1 MFDAA
6 GEPLE
11 VLKGVTLDVA
21 PAQVVAI
28 LGPSGSGKSTL
39 LHLLGGLDRPTAG
52 EIFWDGVPLSSLK
65 QGALTE
71 KRSRFVGLIF
81 QSHYLLED
89 LNVHE
94 NVSLPGRI
102 AGKLDKKR
110 ADRLLAHVGLSNRA
124 NAFPKTLSGGERQ
137 RVAVARA
144 LYSKPAVILAD
155 EPTGSLDRHNARA
168 VYELLVDL
176 ARSEGSAVV
185 MVTHDE
191 GLVHN
196 VDRRFALQD
205 GVLVPV
211 GDVAVGNTGGIDASG
226 VDASGVDAGG
236 VDVSGGVSAVA
247 SVNIGKVTDS

>member
-1 MFDAA
+1 VLRCKDVYRRFDAA

-11 VLKGVTLDVA
+11 VLRGVTFEVS

-52 EIFWDGVPLSSLK
+52 EIFWDDVPLSTLN
-65 QGALTE
+65 QFVLAE
-71 KRSRFVGLIF
+71 KRTHFVGLIF

-89 LNVHE
+89 LTVQE

-102 AGKLDKKR
+102 AGTLDKKR
-110 ADRLLAHVGLSNRA
+110 ADVLLEHVGLSNRA
-124 NAFPKTLSGGERQ
+124 KAFPKTLSGGERQ

-155 EPTGSLDRHNARA
+155 EPTGSLDRHNAQA

-191 GLVHN
+191 GLVRD
-196 VDRRFALQD
+196 VDVRFALHD
-205 GVLVPV
+205 GVLT
-211 GDVAVGNTGGIDASG
+211 DVATHTDA
-226 VDASGVDAGG
+226 AAR
-236 VDVSGGVSAVA
+236 
-247 SVNIGKVTDS
+247 

>member
-1 MFDAA
+1 MLRCHNLYRTFTTAR
-6 GEPLE
+6 EPLE
-11 VLKGVTLDVA
+11 VLKGVSFEVA
-21 PAQVVAI
+21 SAQVVAI

-39 LHLLGGLDRPTAG
+39 LHLLGGLDRPTSG
-52 EIFWDGVPLSSLK
+52 EIFWDDVPLSGLN
-65 QGALTE
+65 QFDLAA
-71 KRSRFVGLIF
+71 KRSHFVGLIF
-81 QSHYLLED
+81 QSHYLLAD
-89 LNVHE
+89 LTVHE

-102 AGKLDKKR
+102 TGKLDDAR
-110 ADRLLAHVGLSNRA
+110 VRELLEHVGLSNRA

-191 GLVHN
+191 GLVRD
-196 VDRRFALQD
+196 VDVRFALQD
-205 GVLVPV
+205 GVLVLPEIV
-211 GDVAVGNTGGIDASG
+211 VHDTSQRG
-226 VDASGVDAGG
+226 V
-236 VDVSGGVSAVA
+236 
-247 SVNIGKVTDS
+247 KRVTSS

>member
-1 MFDAA
+1 MLRCKDVYRRFDVA

-11 VLKGVTLDVA
+11 VLKGVSFEVS

-52 EIFWDGVPLSSLK
+52 EIFWDDVPLSTLN
-65 QGALTE
+65 QFVLAE
-71 KRSRFVGLIF
+71 KRTHFVGLIF

-89 LNVHE
+89 LTVQE

-102 AGKLDKKR
+102 AGTLDKKR
-110 ADRLLAHVGLSNRA
+110 ADVLLEHVGLSNRA
-124 NAFPKTLSGGERQ
+124 KAFPKTLSGGERQ

-155 EPTGSLDRHNARA
+155 EPTGSLDRHNAQA

-191 GLVHN
+191 GLVRD
-196 VDRRFALQD
+196 VDVRFALHD
-205 GVLVPV
+205 GVLT
-211 GDVAVGNTGGIDASG
+211 DVATHTDA
-226 VDASGVDAGG
+226 AAR
-236 VDVSGGVSAVA
+236 
-247 SVNIGKVTDS
+247 

>member
-1 MFDAA
+1 VLRCKDVYRRFDVA

-11 VLKGVTLDVA
+11 VLKGVSFEVS

-52 EIFWDGVPLSSLK
+52 EIFWDDVPLSTLN
-65 QGALTE
+65 QFVLAE
-71 KRSRFVGLIF
+71 KRTHFVGLIF

-89 LNVHE
+89 LTVQE

-102 AGKLDKKR
+102 AGTLDKKR
-110 ADRLLAHVGLSNRA
+110 ADVLLEHVGLSNRA
-124 NAFPKTLSGGERQ
+124 KAFPKTLSGGERQ

-155 EPTGSLDRHNARA
+155 EPTGSLDRHNAQA

-191 GLVHN
+191 GLVRD
-196 VDRRFALQD
+196 VDVRFALHD
-205 GVLVPV
+205 GVLT
-211 GDVAVGNTGGIDASG
+211 DVATHTDA
-226 VDASGVDAGG
+226 AAR
-236 VDVSGGVSAVA
+236 
-247 SVNIGKVTDS
+247 

>member
-1 MFDAA
+1 MRCQDVYRRFDAA

-11 VLKGVTLDVA
+11 VLKGVSLEVA

-52 EIFWDGVPLSSLK
+52 EIFWDGTPLSTLN
-65 QGALTE
+65 QFALAE
-71 KRSRFVGLIF
+71 KRAHFVGLIF

-89 LNVHE
+89 LTVQE

-102 AGKLDKKR
+102 AGTLDRKR
-110 ADRLLAHVGLSNRA
+110 ADGLLEHVGLSNRA
-124 NAFPKTLSGGERQ
+124 KAFPKTLSGGERQ

-191 GLVHN
+191 GLVRD
-196 VDRRFALQD
+196 VDVRFALQD
-205 GVLVPV
+205 GMLEPV
-211 GDVAVGNTGGIDASG
+211 
-226 VDASGVDAGG
+226 VDAGG
-236 VDVSGGVSAVA
+236 DQHEDIITKTST
-247 SVNIGKVTDS
+247 K

>member
-1 MFDAA
+1 MLRCKDVYRTFDAA

-11 VLKGVTLDVA
+11 VLRGVTFEVSA
-21 PAQVVAI
+21 AQVIAI

-52 EIFWDGVPLSSLK
+52 EIFWDDVPLSTLSQFSL
-65 QGALTE
+65 AE
-71 KRSRFVGLIF
+71 KRVHFVGLIF
-81 QSHYLLED
+81 QSHYLLAD
-89 LNVHE
+89 LTVQE

-102 AGKLDKKR
+102 AGTLDKKR
-110 ADRLLAHVGLSNRA
+110 ADVLLEHVGLSQRA
-124 NAFPKTLSGGERQ
+124 QAFPKTLSGGERQ

-191 GLVHN
+191 GLVHD
-196 VDRRFALQD
+196 VDVRFALQD
-205 GVLVPV
+205 GVLV
-211 GDVAVGNTGGIDASG
+211 DVTKQADP
-226 VDASGVDAGG
+226 
-236 VDVSGGVSAVA
+236 SA
-247 SVNIGKVTDS
+247 TR